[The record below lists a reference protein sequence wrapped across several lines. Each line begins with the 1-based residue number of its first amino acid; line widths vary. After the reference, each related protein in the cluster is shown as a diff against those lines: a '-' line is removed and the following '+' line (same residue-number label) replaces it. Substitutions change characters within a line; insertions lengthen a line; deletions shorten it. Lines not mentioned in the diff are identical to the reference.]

1 MEKRLTNQQIDTLFA
16 FTKKHL
22 VEHYDVQV
30 ELVDH
35 LANAIEEQWKT
46 NPNISFGDA
55 LQKEYKNFGIF
66 GFSGLVEQKQAALQ
80 NHYWHIIKKEFINFF
95 SVPKVIITVILFY
108 LLFQLYS
115 NPTEMREQMW
125 FALKG
130 LLFIATLLLWIYQ
143 SRQLKKGKNKYLLHS
158 INNYFISIPVT
169 FIVFFSSSVYRE
181 PNVFRLLLDTTT
193 TTIYILFIVI
203 LFTKII
209 PLIKNEICLTE
220 QKFQKI

>member
-1 MEKRLTNQQIDTLFA
+1 MKLTAEQIDTLFT

-46 NPNISFGDA
+46 NPNISFEDA

-115 NPTEMREQMW
+115 NPTEMREQVW
-125 FALKG
+125 FALKCIFFVVT
-130 LLFIATLLLWIYQ
+130 LFLWIYQ
-143 SRQLKKGKNKYLLHS
+143 SRQLKKVESKYLLHS
-158 INNYFISIPVT
+158 INNYFISVPVT
-169 FIVFFSSSVYRE
+169 FIVFFSSGIDKG
-181 PNVFRLLLDTTT
+181 PNVFQLLLDTTT
-193 TTIYILFIVI
+193 TTIYILFVVI

-209 PLIKNEICLTE
+209 PLIKNEIRLTE

>member
-1 MEKRLTNQQIDTLFA
+1 MEKRLTNQQIEQLFD

-35 LANAIEEQWKT
+35 LANAIEDQWKE
-46 NPNISFGDA
+46 NPNILFEDA
-55 LQKEYKNFGIF
+55 LQTEFKKFGIF
-66 GFSGLVEQKQAALQ
+66 GFTGLVGQKQSALK
-80 NHYWHIIKKEFINFF
+80 NHYWKIIKKEFISFF
-95 SVPKVIITVILFY
+95 SVPKVIISVVLFY

-115 NPTEMREQMW
+115 NPTEMREQVW
-125 FALKG
+125 FILKCI
-130 LLFIATLLLWIYQ
+130 LFIATLLLWIYQ

-181 PNVFRLLLDTTT
+181 PNVFQLLLDTTT
-193 TTIYILFIVI
+193 TTIYILFVVI

-209 PLIKNEICLTE
+209 PLIKNEIRLTE